1 MRKIILLILTINST
15 LAFAQ
20 FGLNFHQSSL
30 PFIGINYEIKD
41 RFRPELR
48 LATDNFIEAL
58 AGEIDLM
65 YDVINR
71 DEFEFYAGVGARN
84 GDFNGLTIPIG
95 VNMYP
100 FQEKKF
106 GFHIELTPLV
116 GESTVLRGS
125 WGIRYRLSKKK
136 D

>member
-48 LATDNFIEAL
+48 LAIDNFIEAL

-100 FQEKKF
+100 FQEKNL
-106 GFHIELTPLV
+106 GFILN
-116 GESTVLRGS
+116 
-125 WGIRYRLSKKK
+125 
-136 D
+136 